1 MGRSLGRRIVLT
13 TLIAG
18 LFGAVAALVVVARV
32 SGEAFG
38 AQIAPL
44 LMERFDD
51 AAASSCLAAPAAWSQ
66 SLWPAVGMRGYAYDS
81 RSHRAANPAAPPL
94 RADLVAQ
101 LGPAPEAFTVDMRGG
116 DGRRAM
122 VFRTAARPPCDL
134 VQLTWRNPTAVQR
147 ASRVVGISAI
157 SAALFAT
164 GLGLFVIVLP
174 LVRRI
179 RRLGAAAIRVGEATG
194 YQAVAPSGDAGGDE
208 IDALGR
214 VLDRAHLRIRDDAR
228 LLDDQREALERHLA
242 RIAHDLRTPLT
253 SLQIALEFAA
263 DRVDQ
268 PAVRDSLTGALRDA
282 VYLSGL
288 THNLRLASRLR
299 SGWDPN
305 HDVAEVDLVD
315 VITRIVG
322 RSRLLARRRQIELEL
337 SIPDDAVRVQCNA
350 VAVEQAL
357 ANVVDNA
364 VAYGDPSGHVAV
376 VLATHERGFALEV
389 SDDGPGV
396 PPASLPRLGQA
407 TFRSDEARQR
417 DPRGSGLGLAI
428 TAEVCERIGWTL
440 AFSALEPRGLCVE
453 IRSGPSGHLR
463 LEGRE
468 IGKLAESG
476 TLE

>member
-1 MGRSLGRRIVLT
+1 MRPSLARRIVLT

-18 LFGAVAALVVVARV
+18 LFGAVVALAVASRVAA
-32 SGEAFG
+32 EALG
-38 AQIAPL
+38 AQLAPL
-44 LMERFDD
+44 LIERFDD
-51 AAASSCLAAPAAWSQ
+51 EAARRCAAQPAAWSQ
-66 SLWPAVGMRGYAYDS
+66 SPWPAAAMRAYAYDARTG
-81 RSHRAANPAAPPL
+81 RSANPVAPPL
-94 RADLVAQ
+94 HGDLLARLARSPGAFAADLRRAD
-101 LGPAPEAFTVDMRGG
+101 GS
-116 DGRRAM
+116 RAL
-122 VFRTAARPPCDL
+122 VFRTAAAAPCDL
-134 VQLTWRNPTAVQR
+134 VQVTWRNPTAVQR
-147 ASRVVGISAI
+147 AGRIIGVSAVVAG
-157 SAALFAT
+157 LFASV
-164 GLGLFVIVLP
+164 LGLVVIVLP

-179 RRLGAAAIRVGEATG
+179 RRLAAAATRVGDSTGYEGAARAA
-194 YQAVAPSGDAGGDE
+194 GDRGDLGHRGDE
-208 IDALGR
+208 LDALGR
-214 VLDRAHLRIRDDAR
+214 VLDHAHRRIRDDAR
-228 LLDDQREALERHLA
+228 LLEDQREALERHLA

-288 THNLRLASRLR
+288 TYNLRLASKLR
-299 SGWDPN
+299 SGWDPS
-305 HDVAEVDLVD
+305 HDLAEVDLVEL
-315 VITRIVG
+315 ITRIVD
-322 RSRLLARRRQIELEL
+322 RARLLARRRQIELEL

-357 ANVVDNA
+357 TNVVDNA
-364 VAYGDPSGHVAV
+364 VAYGDPRGHVAV
-376 VLATHERGFALEV
+376 VLAADDHGFVLEV

-453 IRSGPSGHLR
+453 IR
-463 LEGRE
+463 GRPPDRRA
-468 IGKLAESG
+468 G
-476 TLE
+476 